1 MKKFIIVS
9 NGSPNEDQRLRITAN
24 DGSIF
29 SYNGNGP
36 VSTVDNKI
44 GMCLRT
50 WEWQELLPDYAA
62 HTSEIIKCKGSLI
75 FEISYWT
82 KDVDPNYDFEPL
94 PYVVAAKDVIQFFE
108 SQPNLPVTVSPAPPG
123 PNADPDVY
131 AFQFIAKTRKV
142 DFTVY
147 AADSMSSVET
157 LIGQEYGTIALNADH
172 PTTGVYGILVPEPPV
187 EQHTTLLDFEVDS
200 TLGQVRVGAA
210 SKDKQGQVS
219 YIKNEADEIV
229 KTLTDNEMV
238 SLPTGRYTLT
248 MLPSEILA
256 DSATFND
263 VSATACYEGLTKV
276 NAFAEIELDAV
287 YITSAAYPSTN
298 LINVPANKPVRE
310 YGNTMANFF
319 SGAEKLN
326 DPNIALWDV
335 SSVSDFSNAFRNCTA
350 FNVDIS
356 GWNVRAGRNFSGMFE
371 NTANF
376 QAPIGIWNM
385 EYASNLSGMFRYSG
399 FNQPIGNWDVGR
411 VTDLSG
417 FISEAEAFSQDLTRW
432 CVSSITTIPT
442 GWDWRNLMTPELSPV
457 WGTCPFRGVS
467 LLKFTSTRDDVRV
480 KLTSSAGVEQ
490 RTYIVNTA
498 TGQQASSIVG
508 STVIIVG
515 AGDWTLYCKE
525 DTLTV
530 PVSDLVLQVTGDG
543 LTHVHEW
550 SKQPIGE
557 MSLYNQSQSYG
568 TSPNLIKVPAVRP
581 NSTQTSF
588 NSFLNGA
595 SRFNDPSISEWD
607 MSGVTNLVGFF
618 GYCTVFD
625 QSLANWDTSEV
636 LYMADMFRG
645 AKAFNQPLDTWDVS
659 KVRNMSGLFRETNL
673 FNQPLDSWNTGSATN
688 MEYMFAETMS
698 FNQPLD
704 NWDVSNV
711 TTMRRMFWF
720 ASAFDQ
726 PLPSW
731 KVGNV
736 TDMEDMFSGTPDY
749 DYDLSMWCVTNI
761 TSRPPGFR
769 DRQGALILDPVW
781 GTCPNST
788 KPPTDPT
795 GMPTPY
801 TFKTASTAFNAS
813 SSDPFAVTVQGV
825 RHDAVLVDTTYTLT
839 DIASAVGDIITVEPA
854 DYAVGYTSV
863 ITLTAQPS
871 EIINWSDFHWGDKVV
886 GVQPSLRALLKV
898 PTTAPLTRNFE
909 GLLKNAVLYLGADV
923 TNWDTSEVTNFK
935 QLFQGCNK
943 FVGEIGGWVTSKVTS
958 FANLFTYCREFNGD
972 ITGWDTSSVT
982 TLEMML
988 LDTRK
993 FNQPIG
999 SWNVSK
1005 VTNMNN
1011 MIYNGWAM
1019 AADLSQWCVSLIP
1032 TEPTGFILSA
1042 NQLAGKPVWGTCPN
1056 GS

>member
-1 MKKFIIVS
+1 MDNLLFLNHGSTDTRVKLVSLDGNPIVTNS
-9 NGSPNEDQRLRITAN
+9 AGAIFGEGNELGFCLRADTELLEMLKPDDSGVIRLQGSFTFEFKGEDIYGNYNGTRPTHIVDASNFGKLIEAEYSDYLQVEIPPDAPQPDPENGVPFSYILKTKYRKCWLRIYSLSVDSSLSADAIGNGSAAWMDEDVQNGAIFHFGDSVTPSPTPLTYTAN
-24 DGSIF
+24 GNTSLVVSPYPGESVKVMVDWGYGWFNTYDVTTPLTQIDWTASTSLKNVRIFFDRPIEGLGISNVVALTEWGS
-29 SYNGNGP
+29 
-36 VSTVDNKI
+36 
-44 GMCLRT
+44 
-50 WEWQELLPDYAA
+50 A
-62 HTSEIIKCKGSLI
+62 
-75 FEISYWT
+75 EISRVRFNHFWHNTSY
-82 KDVDPNYDFEPL
+82 
-94 PYVVAAKDVIQFFE
+94 
-108 SQPNLPVTVSPAPPG
+108 
-123 PNADPDVY
+123 
-131 AFQFIAKTRKV
+131 
-142 DFTVY
+142 
-147 AADSMSSVET
+147 
-157 LIGQEYGTIALNADH
+157 
-172 PTTGVYGILVPEPPV
+172 TGRLVPDHIP
-187 EQHTTLLDFEVDS
+187 T
-200 TLGQVRVGAA
+200 
-210 SKDKQGQVS
+210 
-219 YIKNEADEIV
+219 Y
-229 KTLTDNEMV
+229 LTD
-238 SLPTGRYTLT
+238 
-248 MLPSEILA
+248 
-256 DSATFND
+256 
-263 VSATACYEGLTKV
+263 
-276 NAFAEIELDAV
+276 
-287 YITSAAYPSTN
+287 
-298 LINVPANKPVRE
+298 
-310 YGNTMANFF
+310 
-319 SGAEKLN
+319 
-326 DPNIALWDV
+326 
-335 SSVSDFSNAFRNCTA
+335 
-350 FNVDIS
+350 
-356 GWNVRAGRNFSGMFE
+356 
-371 NTANF
+371 
-376 QAPIGIWNM
+376 
-385 EYASNLSGMFRYSG
+385 LSGMFQDTFSEDSFNEDISMWDVSHVTDMSYMFRG
-399 FNQPIGNWDVGR
+399 AQHFNQ
-411 VTDLSG
+411 DLSG
-417 FISEAEAFSQDLTRW
+417 W
-432 CVSSITTIPT
+432 CVTKITSLPT
-442 GWDWRNLMTPELSPV
+442 DFATNSGLTEDKYPV

-508 STVIIVG
+508 STVINVG

-736 TDMEDMFSGTPDY
+736 TDMEDMFSGAPDY

-795 GMPTPY
+795 GMTTPY

-863 ITLTAQPS
+863 IKLTAQPS
-871 EIINWSDFHWGDKVV
+871 EIINWSDFHWDDKVV
-886 GVQPSLRALLKV
+886 GVQPSLLALLKV

-909 GLLKNAVLYLGADV
+909 GLLMNAVLYLGADV

-935 QLFQGCNK
+935 RLFQGCIK
-943 FVGEIGGWVTSKVTS
+943 FVGEIGGWDTSKVTS
-958 FANLFTYCREFNGD
+958 FANLFTYCHEFNGD